1 MKKRI
6 TMLVMLLAAL
16 LLSGCGLRTVE
27 EMYALPKRSEEY
39 MHLQKAFDSA
49 MAGLE
54 YSAPVAGENQQ
65 TVQMA
70 DLDGDGVEEY
80 LVFAKGNTEKPLQIL
95 IFCQTPDGG
104 CQIMSV
110 IESRGSAFDRVEY
123 VEIDHKPGC
132 EIVVGRKVSDQLM
145 TSVGVYSFRDGFAQQ
160 IMTEGCSRF
169 MTYDLDGDD
178 KNELILIQPGES
190 ESDRAVAVMYNYRG
204 GTMERSVEAGLS
216 RRSQDIR
223 RITGS
228 YLEDG
233 VPAVYV
239 TSAVDDTGVIT
250 DIITLKRSRLTNIS
264 QSLETGTSV
273 KTLRNYFVYT
283 SDVDRDG
290 VLELPR
296 LITMKPISVDYNI
309 ERQYLIQWYSMG
321 LNGGETE
328 KMYSFHNYAGGWFLK
343 LDSAWAEYVT
353 LDQMG
358 NTYLFFLWDES
369 FENVTPVFTVY
380 ALTGSDR
387 ETQAQEDN
395 RFPLYRTDD
404 VVYAARLDKAAAEYG
419 ITQDNL
425 INSFRLIRE
434 EWKMGDM

>member
-6 TMLVMLLAAL
+6 LLLMLLAAL
-16 LLSGCGLRTVE
+16 LLSGCGLRTAE
-27 EMYALPKRSEEY
+27 DMYSLPKRSEEY

-54 YSAPVAGENQQ
+54 YAAPVAGENQQ

-104 CQIMSV
+104 CQIMTV

-123 VEIDHKPGC
+123 VEVDHKPGC
-132 EIVVGRKVSDQLM
+132 EIVVSRKVSDQLL
-145 TSVGVYSFRDGFAQQ
+145 TIVGVYSFRDGFAQQ
-160 IMTEGCSRF
+160 IMAESCTRF
-169 MTYDLDGDD
+169 LTYDLDGDD
-178 KNELILIQPGES
+178 KNELILIQPGEGD
-190 ESDRAVAVMYNYRG
+190 SDRAVAVMYNYRG

-216 RRSQDIR
+216 RKGQDIR
-223 RITGS
+223 RITAS
-228 YLEDG
+228 RLEDG

-283 SDVDRDG
+283 SDVDSDG

-321 LNGGETE
+321 LNGSETE
-328 KMYSFHNYAGGWFLK
+328 KMTSFHNFAGGWFLK
-343 LDSAWAEYVT
+343 LDSSWADHVT

-358 NTYLFFLWDES
+358 NTYLFFMWDET
-369 FENVTPVFTVY
+369 FENVTPIFTVY

-395 RFPLYRTDD
+395 RFLLQRTDD
-404 VVYAARLDKAAAEYG
+404 VIYAARLDKSAAEYG
-419 ITQDNL
+419 ITQEYLTD
-425 INSFRLIRE
+425 SFHLIRE
-434 EWKMGDM
+434 EWKMGEL